1 MVALCR
7 QLIAD
12 PETVNKLER
21 GQEKEIRPCIRCNT
35 CISRSHFGSKPPRCA
50 VNPFFGR
57 ELDYGNRQAP
67 GRKKKVVVV
76 GGGPAGLQ
84 ASRTLA
90 ERGHEVVLFEK
101 APHLG
106 GLLIKAVKA
115 PFKSDLKQYLDWSI
129 RMTKR
134 YKNIDLRTGTEATI
148 ELISEENADAMI
160 LAMGGKPV
168 IPELTC
174 KDESRIIWVG
184 DLDSGSTRIGNNI
197 LVAGAGLTGCETA
210 LRFLKSGKK
219 VTLIDALPQEEL
231 GAGSSPINAYALFNI
246 LAEHH
251 VELRTRTKLVDVTQ
265 DYAVVVH
272 NGREE
277 RMVSDTIVLSLG
289 TMVDTRAIN
298 RLRPEVVE
306 CYVVGD
312 GNGQS
317 GTVWNAVTSAYD
329 AAMVI

>member
-1 MVALCR
+1 M
-7 QLIAD
+7 
-12 PETVNKLER
+12 
-21 GQEKEIRPCIRCNT
+21 
-35 CISRSHFGSKPPRCA
+35 
-50 VNPFFGR
+50 
-57 ELDYGNRQAP
+57 
-67 GRKKKVVVV
+67 
-76 GGGPAGLQ
+76 
-84 ASRTLA
+84 
-90 ERGHEVVLFEK
+90 
-101 APHLG
+101 
-106 GLLIKAVKA
+106 
-115 PFKSDLKQYLDWSI
+115 
-129 RMTKR
+129 
-134 YKNIDLRTGTEATI
+134 
-148 ELISEENADAMI
+148 
-160 LAMGGKPV
+160 
-168 IPELTC
+168 
-174 KDESRIIWVG
+174 
-184 DLDSGSTRIGNNI
+184 
-197 LVAGAGLTGCETA
+197 
-210 LRFLKSGKK
+210 
-219 VTLIDALPQEEL
+219 TLIDALPQEEL